1 MIQNGLGF
9 GIGLAG
15 AIGALVPIAVFVMII
30 FCVYFGTRQKE
41 REIAQR
47 TELLRRIADS
57 PGDAAQKVL
66 EMIRQEQSD
75 AQVRRR
81 EGIKLGGLITAAA
94 GIGIMIFLS
103 QMVKN
108 EPAWLAGSIP
118 LLVGAALFSYVMF
131 LAPKK

>member
-1 MIQNGLGF
+1 
-9 GIGLAG
+9 
-15 AIGALVPIAVFVMII
+15 
-30 FCVYFGTRQKE
+30 
-41 REIAQR
+41 
-47 TELLRRIADS
+47 
-57 PGDAAQKVL
+57 VL

-75 AQVRRR
+75 AQVRRL

-94 GIGIMIFLS
+94 GIGIMIFLF

-108 EPAWLAGSIP
+108 EPVWLAGLIP